1 MLVIVVL
8 TILLTLFYALLFT
21 YYLFGW
27 LTLKNSETT
36 SGAPSTKISVII
48 PVRNEEESI
57 GDCLGDLA
65 NQDYPK
71 ELFEIIVVDDHSTDD
86 TLKVISAYQANNIK
100 VLEFRDEN
108 VRSAFKKQAIN
119 LGIEN
124 ATGDLIMTTDADCRM
139 NEKWLS
145 GFAGYYEQHRAKM
158 ISGPVVY
165 KPNKSLLQK
174 FQALDFTGLI
184 GVGAATISNGS
195 PQVCNGANLAYEKE
209 AFHAV
214 GGFEG
219 VNKIASGDDM
229 LLMQKIARKYPN
241 SVRFIKNRDTIV
253 YTTAPS
259 TLSEFISQRQRWTSK
274 ATKLINKKVTIILG
288 AIFVFNLA
296 ILLNTVLALFFP
308 VLWPLLTFQIMVK
321 FLVEFMFLSLL
332 TYYFRNMSLLWLFL
346 LFQPLH
352 VLYIV
357 FIALLGQFKQYTWK
371 GRRTN

>member
-139 NEKWLS
+139 NEKW
-145 GFAGYYEQHRAKM
+145 
-158 ISGPVVY
+158 
-165 KPNKSLLQK
+165 
-174 FQALDFTGLI
+174 
-184 GVGAATISNGS
+184 
-195 PQVCNGANLAYEKE
+195 EKW
-209 AFHAV
+209 
-214 GGFEG
+214 G
-219 VNKIASGDDM
+219 
-229 LLMQKIARKYPN
+229 
-241 SVRFIKNRDTIV
+241 
-253 YTTAPS
+253 
-259 TLSEFISQRQRWTSK
+259 
-274 ATKLINKKVTIILG
+274 
-288 AIFVFNLA
+288 
-296 ILLNTVLALFFP
+296 
-308 VLWPLLTFQIMVK
+308 
-321 FLVEFMFLSLL
+321 
-332 TYYFRNMSLLWLFL
+332 
-346 LFQPLH
+346 
-352 VLYIV
+352 
-357 FIALLGQFKQYTWK
+357 
-371 GRRTN
+371 